1 MRVFENLSRSE
12 KKQRKGTIKMDDKI
26 KGEIASTLEVITS
39 NLYRLEK
46 EISNEHGIAIELAD
60 VYYAL
65 GKIEGLLGIK
75 GEH

>member
-1 MRVFENLSRSE
+1 
-12 KKQRKGTIKMDDKI
+12 MDDKI
-26 KGEIASTLEVITS
+26 KGEIASTVEFIAN
-39 NLYRLEK
+39 NLNKLEK
-46 EISNEHGIAIELAD
+46 EMSNEHNIDIGFAD

>member
-1 MRVFENLSRSE
+1 
-12 KKQRKGTIKMDDKI
+12 MDDKI
-26 KGEIASTLEVITS
+26 KGEIASTLAVITN

-46 EISNEHGIAIELAD
+46 EMSNEHDIAIELAD

-75 GEH
+75 GEY